1 MRFPDDAKDDDAV
14 LEEDPLPVVLHLT
27 CTASPLHGFLLGC
40 LVGVMASVLLLVGGA
55 AIMVLT
61 GH

>member
-1 MRFPDDAKDDDAV
+1 LKFLDRTNDDDAV
-14 LEEDPLPVVLHLT
+14 MEEDPVPVTLHFS
-27 CTASPLHGFLLGC
+27 CTANPLHGFLLGC

-55 AIMVLT
+55 AIMVLA